1 MAKISSLSQMIDY
14 LKLSLGMPVINV
26 ELTNQQYIQLI
37 EDSVDVFCRYNY
49 SDASYLTNSI
59 IGLSAGLNQ
68 QPLSG
73 TYDILTMQPLTNLEA
88 LCDFNLSF
96 GFDGINTLFSPQ
108 NILLYQEFVN
118 GNFPYPTSTG
128 KGGFASPGMILTNY
142 QTSMMYVQDVNML
155 FGKQYT
161 VSLIY
166 GQDMLQI
173 NPTPDQDLIGVLSFY
188 KRQDACTIYNH
199 PLFKK
204 LTLALSKQRWASN
217 LKKYT
222 GTLPDGLTINAQE
235 MYTEGKTDYDAALE
249 DIKKESEPISFYIA

>member
-1 MAKISSLSQMIDY
+1 MARIQSLSQMVDY
-14 LKLSLGMPVINV
+14 LKLSLGMPIINV
-26 ELTNQQYIQLI
+26 ELTNKQFMQLI
-37 EDSVDVFCRYNY
+37 EDCVDVFCRYNY

-59 IGLSAGLNQ
+59 IALSAGANQ

-73 TYDILTMQPLTNLEA
+73 TYDVLTGKPLTNLES

-108 NILLYQEFVN
+108 NILLYNEFQN

-128 KGGFASPGMILTNY
+128 KGGFSNPGMMLTNY
-142 QTSMMYVQDVNML
+142 QTSMGYVQDVNMI

-161 VSLIY
+161 LSLIY

-173 NPTPDQDLIGVLSFY
+173 NPTPAQDLIGVLSFY
-188 KRQDACTIYNH
+188 KRQDACNIYNH

-204 LTLALSKQRWASN
+204 LTLALSKQRWASI

-222 GTLPDGLTINAQE
+222 GTLPDGLTINASE
-235 MYTEGKTDYDAALE
+235 MYTEGVTDYKEALE
-249 DIKKESEPISFYIA
+249 DIKKESEPISFYVA